1 LLEYGYDWS
10 YVSNIGLGVL
20 FLLIISW
27 AISSVWRKIKT
38 NLLISL
44 IALIIIFIVRL
55 GVGIPDN
62 MEKTKHMSNTQY
74 AEELTVF
81 IAQIVVHFTG
91 IVATWILHSRS

>member
-1 LLEYGYDWS
+1 M
-10 YVSNIGLGVL
+10 SNIALGVFFL
-20 FLLIISW
+20 FVIIW
-27 AISSVWRKIKT
+27 AITSVWRKIKT

-81 IAQIVVHFTG
+81 ITQIVVHFTG
-91 IVATWILHSRS
+91 VIATWILHSRS